1 VPLSVDVDGYKGDL
15 VFDLCPDLD
24 VIYAYP
30 RGDVSREL
38 ARRNGKLDRSV
49 DGRHQDV
56 WDADFCE
63 PKQPRHRPQEPLP
76 TTVQAGGYTLT
87 ALAPPVA
94 RGEPPPSRAQYD
106 KGYRGASLWEHAR
119 TTWYEGATGLPLTGS
134 DADRTRQYD
143 KATRAYR
150 YDARGIPS
158 RPSPK
163 KARSGARSTA
173 PARAAAEATARRGAV
188 AIGIPS
194 RPSPKKARPGA
205 RSTAPAR
212 AAAEATARRGAVAT
226 SRTPVDSGGGA
237 ARPLAPPVPSAV
249 AVTFRVKY
257 GTPDAAPGAAQV
269 EAELAGERTAMR
281 EGESA
286 HAREGRTVL
295 EEKERDDAVAAEQ
308 AKAAKAAKAAKKRAK
323 RARQKRQKLAKLAA
337 SASR

>member
-1 VPLSVDVDGYKGDL
+1 MPLSVDVDGYKGDL

-76 TTVQAGGYTLT
+76 KTVQAGGYTLT

-134 DADRTRQYD
+134 AADRTRQYD

-163 KARSGARSTA
+163 KARSGAQ
-173 PARAAAEATARRGAV
+173 
-188 AIGIPS
+188 
-194 RPSPKKARPGA
+194 
-205 RSTAPAR
+205 STAPAR

-257 GTPDAAPGAAQV
+257 GTPDAAPGAAPI
-269 EAELAGERTAMR
+269 A
-281 EGESA
+281 
-286 HAREGRTVL
+286 AR
-295 EEKERDDAVAAEQ
+295 KEHVASDLP
-308 AKAAKAAKAAKKRAK
+308 K
-323 RARQKRQKLAKLAA
+323 
-337 SASR
+337 